1 MSKERPYE
9 YVPTYAIA
17 VLQQEYS
24 KLIQVGFF
32 RLQNDLDKMNDEMSI
47 RFENKKMD
55 ERQISIE
62 EYTKSLKPKGNKKGG
77 NNEK

>member
-32 RLQNDLDKMNDEMSI
+32 ILQSDLDKMNDEMSI

-62 EYTKSLKPKGNKKGG
+62 EYTKSLKKGKKK
-77 NNEK
+77 NE

>member
-32 RLQNDLDKMNDEMSI
+32 RLQKDLDKMNEEMGI
-47 RFENKKMD
+47 RFENKKLD

-77 NNEK
+77 NNE

>member
-24 KLIQVGFF
+24 KLIQIGFF
-32 RLQNDLDKMNDEMSI
+32 RLQKDLDKMNEEMGI
-47 RFENKKMD
+47 RFDTQKMED
-55 ERQISIE
+55 KQISIE
-62 EYTKSLKPKGNKKGG
+62 EYTKTLKK
-77 NNEK
+77 EK

>member
-32 RLQNDLDKMNDEMSI
+32 RLQSDLDKMNDEMSI

-62 EYTKSLKPKGNKKGG
+62 EYTKSLKPKGKK
-77 NNEK
+77 NDK

>member
-17 VLQQEYS
+17 ILQQEYS
-24 KLIQVGFF
+24 RLIQAGFF
-32 RLQNDLDKMNDEMSI
+32 KLQSELDKMNEEMGI
-47 RFENKKMD
+47 RFENKKLD

-62 EYTKSLKPKGNKKGG
+62 EYTKSLKPKENRK
-77 NNEK
+77 

>member
-32 RLQNDLDKMNDEMSI
+32 KLQSDLDKMNEEISI
-47 RFENKKMD
+47 RFENKKLD

-62 EYTKSLKPKGNKKGG
+62 EYTKSLKKGKKK
-77 NNEK
+77 NE

>member
-24 KLIQVGFF
+24 KLIQIGFF
-32 RLQNDLDKMNDEMSI
+32 RLQKDLDKMNEEMSI
-47 RFENKKMD
+47 RFDTQKMED
-55 ERQISIE
+55 KQISIE
-62 EYTKSLKPKGNKKGG
+62 EYTKTLKK
-77 NNEK
+77 EK

>member
-17 VLQQEYS
+17 ILQQEYS

-32 RLQNDLDKMNDEMSI
+32 RLQSDLDKMNDEMSI

-62 EYTKSLKPKGNKKGG
+62 EYTKSLKKGKKK
-77 NNEK
+77 NE

>member
-32 RLQNDLDKMNDEMSI
+32 KLQSDLDKMNEEMSI
-47 RFENKKMD
+47 RFDTKKLD

-62 EYTKSLKPKGNKKGG
+62 EYTKSLK
-77 NNEK
+77 NNNNRRQ

>member
-32 RLQNDLDKMNDEMSI
+32 KLQSDLDKMNEEINI
-47 RFENKKMD
+47 RFDNKKLD

-62 EYTKSLKPKGNKKGG
+62 EYTKSLKPKGKKG
-77 NNEK
+77 NKNV

>member
-32 RLQNDLDKMNDEMSI
+32 RLQSDLDKMNEEMGI
-47 RFENKKMD
+47 RFENKKLD

-62 EYTKSLKPKGNKKGG
+62 EYTKSLKPKRNK
-77 NNEK
+77 ND